1 MDIVQARKKAREKAA
16 QEARARGPEAPAKA
30 SPETLADADAKP
42 KARPARAA
50 AKPDPA
56 KSKAKGSAPARP
68 RSLKSSAPR
77 APAPEPSADVFLDMS
92 FGENLPVDVMDA
104 ADLEPGK
111 PPGAAPAPGAPAPA
125 RAEDD
130 DFDLGPAATKPAAKP
145 AAPTAAPAAG
155 TFAAEAPARDL
166 AVERLSS
173 EKADFLELV
182 SDDLYR
188 REFGEEARVEAG
200 EQMELISFRLA
211 QETYAIRLTHVQQI
225 IKLREITL
233 VPRAPEYI
241 LGLVSLRGLII
252 PIFDLRRRLGLA
264 TREPTRETRIVVVMQ
279 GTKVIGLI
287 VDRIEQVVRLPAG
300 TIEPPPPILG
310 DLEAEYIEGIGRFEG
325 RMLILLNLSKVL
337 APPAPRETGH

>member
-30 SPETLADADAKP
+30 SPETVADADAKP

-50 AKPDPA
+50 AKPGPA

-68 RSLKSSAPR
+68 RSLKSSAAR
-77 APAPEPSADVFLDMS
+77 APSPAPKPSPPPEPSADVFQDMS
-92 FGENLPVDVMDA
+92 FGENLPVEVMNA

-111 PPGAAPAPGAPAPA
+111 PPGAAPGAP
-125 RAEDD
+125 
-130 DFDLGPAATKPAAKP
+130 
-145 AAPTAAPAAG
+145 APAAG
-155 TFAAEAPARDL
+155 TFTAEAPARDP
-166 AVERLSS
+166 AIGRLSS
-173 EKADFLELV
+173 EKDDFLELA

-233 VPRAPEYI
+233 FPRAPEYI
-241 LGLVSLRGLII
+241 LGVVSLRGLVI

-264 TREPTRETRIVVVMQ
+264 TREPTRETRIVVAMQ

-310 DLEAEYIEGIGRFEG
+310 DLEAEFIEGIGRFEG